1 MFKRILYENWTGM
14 VPIASFCLTFGVFIA
29 ISVRA
34 IFFKKDFVKRMG
46 NMPLEDD
53 EQPKATNHE

>member
-29 ISVRA
+29 ISLRA
-34 IFFKKDFVKRMG
+34 FLFKKDFVKRMG
-46 NMPLEDD
+46 SMPLEDD
-53 EQPKATNHE
+53 EQPKATRHE